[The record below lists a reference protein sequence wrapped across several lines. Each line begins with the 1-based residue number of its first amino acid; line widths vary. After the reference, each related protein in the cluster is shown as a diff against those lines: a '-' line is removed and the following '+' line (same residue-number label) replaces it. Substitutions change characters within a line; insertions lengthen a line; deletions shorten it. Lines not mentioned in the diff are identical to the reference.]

1 MKKDKGIQK
10 FSSTLFQSFGT
21 ILKGFLLIGLLG
33 GIAAMMIGGFIILKT
48 IETAPELD
56 ISKIYA
62 TESSYIYD
70 MDGNVIDELGIQK
83 REWVT
88 YNEISPVMIDAIVA
102 IEDSKFFEHHGVDL
116 QRFLVAAITNL
127 KSSDFDQG
135 ASTLTQQLMK
145 QSHLSSEKTIARKIQ
160 EIYLSMQIEKVLTKE
175 QIIEAYLNFSPF
187 GGSINGIQKAA
198 EYYFGKDASDLTL
211 SEAATL
217 AGIVQ
222 RPNAFRPDEYPDA
235 TEQRRNIVLQ
245 LMVKH
250 GYITEDMATLAA
262 AKPITD
268 MLVYKTSGVDD
279 KTKYQSFIDAV
290 LNEVQ
295 DKYGLD
301 PYAGLQIYTT
311 MDPMAQELVYTV
323 QTTNEAYNWSNTE
336 FKGSY
341 LQSGIV
347 FMETKTGKIRAIG
360 GGATEGERTYNL
372 ATQLQRQ
379 PGSTAKPIFAYGPA
393 IEYLQWGSGTTIND
407 EHYAYQNGSDQMVH
421 NYNNIYQG
429 RMTIR
434 YALDKSLNV
443 PAVKSF
449 NAVGADKV
457 KEFALGLGMPV
468 EDEDPLYESTA
479 IGGVETGF
487 SPLQMAGAYA
497 AFGNGGTY
505 NEPITVEKIILS
517 DGTTVYADQ
526 KSEKAMSEETAYI
539 MTDMLNS
546 VMTSGT
552 GTKANVTSMY
562 LSGKT
567 GTTNF
572 PEEIRE
578 KYNMPSNAIRDS
590 WFVGYSSE
598 YTASIWTGYTDTSQG
613 EYIDNSTQAAPWYV
627 FKYLMSRLNTT
638 DNTPPTRPSTV
649 VEVTIE
655 QESGSEDGEVYLA
668 SSLTPPAYKS
678 TELFSASN
686 QPSQVSNRFQQLDT
700 PQNLT
705 GSYNGSQL
713 QLNWDHIKNY
723 TLDVNY
729 VNELIGR
736 YKSITPNCSKLS
748 KCTKLDFPESD
759 LYMMK
764 KQLTTIGATAYD
776 VFAKDWNNTEVYLG
790 TTGDNSFTRDMTIS
804 EMSNYTEFYVRA
816 KYENFGALSSNNS
829 NIVKINCDNCSKPV
843 NVPNMAGWTKADA
856 QNWGTTNGV
865 NITFTEQPSN
875 SVAEGIVISNNPNSG
890 TVSQGGSITVVIASS
905 QMTVPNYTADT
916 DFVSKYQAWG
926 ALNSI
931 NILVQEESHDTI
943 AKGGFIGSN
952 PGIGA
957 AIANGNTLTLTISK
971 GPSKNNGGNNTEGG
985 APAEPTI
992 PDPMNPD
999 SGVNGDGDG
1008 DDEDED
1014 DATPPEGVQTLS
1026 VLARGLIDLF
1036 KN

>member
-102 IEDSKFFEHHGVDL
+102 IEDSKFFEHHGVDW

-127 KSSDFDQG
+127 KSKDFDQG
-135 ASTLTQQLMK
+135 ASTLTQQLIK

-222 RPNAFRPDEYPDA
+222 RPNSFRPDEYPDA

-311 MDPMAQELVYTV
+311 MDPSAQEHVYNI
-323 QTTNEAYNWSNTE
+323 QTTNEAYDWSKTE

-341 LQSGIV
+341 MQSGIV
-347 FMETKTGKIRAIG
+347 FMETQTGKVRAIG
-360 GGATEGERTYNL
+360 GGTAEGERTYNL

-393 IEYLQWGSGTTIND
+393 IEYLQWGSGTTLND

-457 KEFALGLGMPV
+457 KEFALALGMPV
-468 EDEDPLYESTA
+468 ENEDTLYESTA
-479 IGGVETGF
+479 IGGVATGF
-487 SPLQMAGAYA
+487 SPLQMAAAYA
-497 AFGNGGTY
+497 TFGNGGTY
-505 NEPITVEKIILS
+505 NEPITIEKIILS

-526 KSEKAMSEETAYI
+526 KSEKAISEETAYI
-539 MTDMLNS
+539 MTDMLHS
-546 VMTSGT
+546 VMENGT
-552 GTKANVTSMY
+552 GKTANVPSMY

-572 PEEIRE
+572 EESIRE
-578 KYNMPSNAIRDS
+578 QFNMPSNAIRDS
-590 WFVGYSSE
+590 WFVGYSSD
-598 YTASIWTGYTDTSQG
+598 YTAAIWTGYTDSSQG
-613 EYIDNSTQAAPWYV
+613 EYISNSNQSAPWYL
-627 FKYLMSRLNTT
+627 FNSIMKNLNPSGY
-638 DNTPPTRPSTV
+638 NEPTRPSTV

-655 QESGSEDGEVYLA
+655 QESGSKDGEVYLA

-686 QPSQVSNRFQQLDT
+686 QPTEYSNRFQQLDT

-723 TLDVNY
+723 TLDLNY
-729 VNELIGR
+729 VNELIAR
-736 YKSITPNCSKLS
+736 YKTLTPNCSKLS
-748 KCTKLDFPESD
+748 KCTKLDYPESD
-759 LYMMK
+759 LYMMR

-776 VFAKDWNNTEVYLG
+776 VFARDWNNAEVYLG
-790 TTGDNSFTRDMTIS
+790 TTGDNSFTRDMSIS
-804 EMSNYTEFYVRA
+804 EMSNYTEFFVRA

-829 NIVKINCDNCSKPV
+829 NAISINCDNCSKPV

-865 NITFTEQPSN
+865 NINFTEQPSN

-905 QMTVPNYTADT
+905 QMTVPNYTADA
-916 DFVSKYQAWG
+916 DFISKYQAWG

-931 NILVQEESHDTI
+931 NIQVKEESHDTI

-957 AIANGNTLTLTISK
+957 AIANGNTLTITISK
-971 GPSKNNGGNNTEGG
+971 GPSGNNNGGGN
-985 APAEPTI
+985 PSEPTI
-992 PDPMNPD
+992 PDPINPD

-1008 DDEDED
+1008 DDSDS
-1014 DATPPEGVQTLS
+1014 TPPENVQTLT
-1026 VLARGLIDLF
+1026 VLVRGLVDFF

>member
-1 MKKDKGIQK
+1 MTKDKGIQK
-10 FSSTLFQSFGT
+10 FSSTLLQSFGT

-145 QSHLSSEKTIARKIQ
+145 QSHLSSDKTIARKIQ

-235 TEQRRNIVLQ
+235 TEKRRNIVLQ

-311 MDPMAQELVYTV
+311 MDPMAQEVVYTV
-323 QTTNEAYNWSNTE
+323 QTTNDAYNWSNTE

-347 FMETKTGKIRAIG
+347 FMETKTGKVRAIG

-457 KEFALGLGMPV
+457 KEFALGLGMPI
-468 EDEDPLYESTA
+468 EDEDSLYESTA

-526 KSEKAMSEETAYI
+526 KSEKAMSEATAYI

-546 VMTSGT
+546 VMRSGT

-613 EYIDNSTQAAPWYV
+613 EYIDNSTQAAPWQV

-655 QESGSEDGEVYLA
+655 EESGSKDGEVYKA
-668 SSLTPPAYKS
+668 SSLTPDAYKS
-678 TELFSASN
+678 TEIFPTGSE
-686 QPSQVSNRFQQLDT
+686 PTEYSNRFQQLDT

-705 GSYNGSQL
+705 GSHNGSQL

-723 TLDVNY
+723 TLDLNY
-729 VNELIGR
+729 VNELIAQ
-736 YKSITPNCSKLS
+736 YKKLTPNCSKLS
-748 KCTKLDFPESD
+748 KCTTLDFPESD
-759 LYMMK
+759 LYMMR

-776 VFAKDWNNTEVYLG
+776 VFARDWNNTEVYLG
-790 TTGDNSFTRDMTIS
+790 TTRDNSFTRDMTIS
-804 EMSNYTEFYVRA
+804 ELSNYPEFFVRA

-829 NIVKINCDNCSKPV
+829 NIVKINCDNCTKPV

-875 SVAEGIVISNNPNSG
+875 SVAEGTVISNNPNSG
-890 TVSQGGSITVVIASS
+890 TVTQGGSITVVIASS
-905 QMTVPNYTADT
+905 QMTVPNYTADA
-916 DFVSKYQAWG
+916 DFISKYQAWG

-931 NILVQEESHDTI
+931 NIQVQEESHATI

-957 AIANGNTLTLTISK
+957 AITNGNTLTLTISK
-971 GPSKNNGGNNTEGG
+971 GPSENNGGNNTEGG
-985 APAEPTI
+985 TPVEPTI
-992 PDPMNPD
+992 PDPINPD
-999 SGVNGDGDG
+999 SGVNGDGNT
-1008 DDEDED
+1008 
-1014 DATPPEGVQTLS
+1014 TPPEGVQTLS